1 MSPEPR
7 DWDKELAEIDRLI
20 AATPPDRAKGGANQP
35 GVPTAGPAR
44 AAPPARAARRST
56 LGTWVRVG
64 LGVVLAAAM
73 TQWPYAHPCGLALFL
88 YLGAVGVVLIGGG
101 WAAVTSWRQRMGLAH
116 VLSLLVMLWAL
127 ILAAAVVLPRVG
139 YAREAATWW
148 C

>member
-1 MSPEPR
+1 MRPQPR

-20 AATPPDRAKGGANQP
+20 AATPPERARSGGDQP
-35 GVPTAGPAR
+35 GVPTGAAR
-44 AAPPARAARRST
+44 PAPPARVARGSA

-64 LGVVLAAAM
+64 LGVGLAAAM
-73 TQWPYAHPCGLALFL
+73 TQWPYARACGLALFL
-88 YLGAVGVVLIGGG
+88 YLGAVGVVLIAGG

-139 YAREAATWW
+139 YAREAAAWW